1 MARYFLT
8 LPDPTVARGAE
19 PSLSFTAQSA
29 DGFASE
35 LEAALRSANLF
46 ERWRDL
52 QPDPEAVDASLGM
65 IDEKANVSGNQRSLS
80 IDLEL
85 ETALPGAI
93 VRSRLRWLAGS
104 HWQLRDVRN

>member
-29 DGFASE
+29 DVFASE
-35 LEAALRSANLF
+35 LEAALRTTTLF

-52 QPDPEAVDASLGM
+52 QPDPEAIDVTLGAV
-65 IDEKANVSGNQRSLS
+65 DEKATVSGNQSSLS
-80 IDLEL
+80 IDLEVDT
-85 ETALPGAI
+85 ELPGSI
-93 VRSRLRWLAGS
+93 VRSRMRWLAGS
-104 HWQLRDVRN
+104 NWQLRDVRN